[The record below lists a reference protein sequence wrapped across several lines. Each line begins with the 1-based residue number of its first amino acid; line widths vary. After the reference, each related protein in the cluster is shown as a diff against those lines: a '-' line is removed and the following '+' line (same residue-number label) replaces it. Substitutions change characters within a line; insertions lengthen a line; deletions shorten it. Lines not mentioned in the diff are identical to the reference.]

1 MAIRKQKQVSE
12 TGLVR
17 MLHCTT
23 CKSLRWS
30 AGIPFVLLLSAAG
43 FVVFA
48 QLAEV
53 HDNAPAA
60 ILGLFLATWSYVLAA
75 AGVALLSVW
84 WVLRW
89 HHMRTA
95 HALRPS

>member
-1 MAIRKQKQVSE
+1 MARRKQKQVSE

-48 QLAEV
+48 QVAEV
-53 HDNAPAA
+53 
-60 ILGLFLATWSYVLAA
+60 
-75 AGVALLSVW
+75 AG
-84 WVLRW
+84 
-89 HHMRTA
+89 
-95 HALRPS
+95 

>member
-1 MAIRKQKQVSE
+1 MARRKQKHVPE

-30 AGIPFVLLLSAAG
+30 GGIPFVLLLSAAG

-53 HDNAPAA
+53 RDNAAVA
-60 ILGLFLATWSYVLAA
+60 ILGLFLATWSYLLAV

-84 WVLRW
+84 WGLRW